1 MKSGWIHSGTE
12 TTGFVV
18 AQRQPKRFVRRRRVE
33 VTNADS
39 TANKGGIE
47 HEQVLNGTGLGCS
60 SRVWAEV
67 KTKPNTSAPAL
78 LRSIIMSNPPPPPPG
93 GPSRPSRRIQGPTS
107 ALTDFLA
114 SHNID
119 ANRIRRDA
127 EARRN
132 AAQASWEAENNREEQ
147 AGESSTDFL
156 ERPESPPLTKAQKAR
171 IAAREKAVA
180 KAKASKTF
188 KMAQREGAD
197 VSDSDDVDDDLYG
210 APSLPKIGQF
220 ANCEICDIRFSVTA
234 YSRTGPGGGLLCIK
248 CTKELDDEEGGSRKK
263 RKTGPRFNRRKIE
276 SERLEGTS
284 ARGAR
289 DLVSQ
294 CVSTLANNIHRAE
307 DFGDLPPVLV
317 DKLAQLL
324 SKRRMLDSKTLNLF
338 LKSGV
343 ENITAYDG
351 AKLKSDDYIRIFQVA
366 PTLKHLRLRNA
377 IQFKE
382 KVMDYLTG
390 SPVELESLSLHGAN
404 LIDDQHWTSFLMAKG
419 SHLRS
424 LKVYH
429 TDVSFGDEIMSSIKD
444 LCPNLT
450 RLKICHNQKVTSAG
464 LYHIAS
470 LKKLQHLSLEL
481 YKPTD
486 TEPYVEII
494 TSLGANLE
502 TLSLVGIPNLND
514 TLLEAIH
521 THCTSLSKLRL
532 KRNETFTDAAFTA
545 LFTDWRNKALRIVD
559 LGECR
564 HVDSLTLNNPD
575 NIGLCSAG
583 FEGLMAH
590 SGRQLTSLNVLS
602 CRHIE
607 RAAFERVFDE
617 GKKYPELET
626 VDLSFCGNV
635 DDFVV
640 GCLWRSCP
648 RVKNLK
654 VFGCFGVKDVRVP
667 RGRNLLGNPNARG
680 MMIEGD
686 DEDE

>member
-1 MKSGWIHSGTE
+1 
-12 TTGFVV
+12 
-18 AQRQPKRFVRRRRVE
+18 
-33 VTNADS
+33 
-39 TANKGGIE
+39 
-47 HEQVLNGTGLGCS
+47 
-60 SRVWAEV
+60 
-67 KTKPNTSAPAL
+67 
-78 LRSIIMSNPPPPPPG
+78 SNNPPPPPG
-93 GPSRPSRRIQGPTS
+93 GPSRPPRRIQGPTS

-127 EARRN
+127 EARRA
-132 AAQASWEAENNREEQ
+132 AAQASWDAENNREEQ
-147 AGESSTDFL
+147 SEDAEL
-156 ERPESPPLTKAQKAR
+156 EEETPVRERPLTKAQKAR
-171 IAAREKAVA
+171 QTAREKAVA

-188 KMAQREGAD
+188 QRAQKKGLD
-197 VSDSDDVDDDLYG
+197 LSDSDDVDEDLYG
-210 APSLPKIGQF
+210 ATSLPKVGQF
-220 ANCEICDIRFSVTA
+220 ENCQICAIRFSVTP
-234 YSRTGPGGGLLCIK
+234 YSRTGPDGGLLCIK
-248 CTKELDDEEGGSRKK
+248 CTKDLDDEEGAPRKK
-263 RKTGPRFNRRKIE
+263 RKTAARYNRRNIE
-276 SERLEGTS
+276 SERLEGAS

-294 CVSTLANNIHRAE
+294 CVSTLANNVHRAE

-324 SKRRMLDSKTLNLF
+324 SKRRMLDSRTLDLF
-338 LKSGV
+338 LKPGV
-343 ENITAYDG
+343 ANITAYDG

-366 PTLKHLRLRNA
+366 PGIKHLRLRNA

-382 KVMDYLTG
+382 KVMDYLTA
-390 SPVELESLSLHGAN
+390 STVELESLSLHGAN
-404 LIDDQHWTSFLMAKG
+404 LIDDEHWTSFLMAKG
-419 SHLRS
+419 THLRS

-429 TDVSFGDEIMSSIKD
+429 TDVSFGDEVMRSIKD

-464 LYHIAS
+464 LYHVAS
-470 LKKLQHLSLEL
+470 LKHLQHLSLEL
-481 YKPTD
+481 YKPTI

-494 TSLGANLE
+494 TRLGANLQ
-502 TLSLVGIPNLND
+502 TLSLVGIP
-514 TLLEAIH
+514 LLDDSLLQAIH

-532 KRNETFTDAAFTA
+532 KRNEAFTDAAFAA
-545 LFTDWRNKALRIVD
+545 LFTHWRNPALRIVD

-564 HVDSLTLNNPD
+564 HVDSLTLDNPD
-575 NIGLCSAG
+575 RVGLCSVG
-583 FEGLMAH
+583 FEALMAH
-590 SGRQLTSLNVLS
+590 SGRHLGSLNLLS

-607 RAAFERVFDE
+607 RAAFERVFGE
-617 GKKYPELET
+617 GKTYPELET
-626 VDLSFCGNV
+626 VDVSFCGNM

-680 MMIEGD
+680 MLIEG
-686 DEDE
+686 EDE

>member
-1 MKSGWIHSGTE
+1 MDPFSHTKVESS
-12 TTGFVV
+12 TT
-18 AQRQPKRFVRRRRVE
+18 
-33 VTNADS
+33 
-39 TANKGGIE
+39 
-47 HEQVLNGTGLGCS
+47 S
-60 SRVWAEV
+60 SRWPQSSP
-67 KTKPNTSAPAL
+67 T
-78 LRSIIMSNPPPPPPG
+78 NP
-93 GPSRPSRRIQGPTS
+93 RT
-107 ALTDFLA
+107 

-127 EARRN
+127 EARRA
-132 AAQASWEAENNREEQ
+132 AAQASWDAENSREQSED
-147 AGESSTDFL
+147 AE
-156 ERPESPPLTKAQKAR
+156 PEEEKPIEEKPLTKAQKAKQ
-171 IAAREKAVA
+171 AAREKAVA

-188 KMAQREGAD
+188 KRAQKQGPD
-197 VSDSDDVDDDLYG
+197 VSDSDDVDEDLYG
-210 APSLPKIGQF
+210 AASLPKIGQF
-220 ANCEICDIRFSVTA
+220 ENCQICAIRFSVTP

-248 CTKELDDEEGGSRKK
+248 CTKDLDDEEGGPRKK
-263 RKTGPRFNRRKIE
+263 RKTTARYNRRNIE

-294 CVSTLANNIHRAE
+294 CLSTLANHVHQAE

-317 DKLAQLL
+317 DKLAQIL
-324 SKRRMLDSKTLNLF
+324 SKRRMLDSRTLDLF
-338 LKSGV
+338 LKPGV
-343 ENITAYDG
+343 ANITAYDG

-366 PTLKHLRLRNA
+366 PGIKHLRLRNA

-382 KVMDYLTG
+382 KVMEYLTA
-390 SPVELESLSLHGAN
+390 STVELESLSLHGAN
-404 LIDDQHWTSFLMAKG
+404 LIDDEHWTSFLMAKG

-429 TDVSFGDEIMSSIKD
+429 TDVSFGDEVMRSIKD

-470 LKKLQHLSLEL
+470 LKHLQHLSLQL
-481 YKPTD
+481 YKPTT

-494 TSLGANLE
+494 THLGANLQ
-502 TLSLVGIPNLND
+502 TLSLPSIPHLD
-514 TLLEAIH
+514 DSLLQAIH

-532 KRNETFTDAAFTA
+532 TRNETFTDAAFAA
-545 LFTDWRNKALRIVD
+545 LFTDWKTPSLRIVD

-564 HVDSLTLNNPD
+564 HVDSLTLDNPD
-575 NIGLCSAG
+575 GVGLCSAG
-583 FEGLMAH
+583 FEALMAH
-590 SGRQLTSLNVLS
+590 SGRHIGSLNLLS

-607 RAAFERVFDE
+607 RAAFERVFGE
-617 GKKYPELET
+617 GKTYPELET
-626 VDLSFCGNV
+626 VDVSFCGNM

-640 GCLWRSCP
+640 GLLWRSCP

-680 MMIEGD
+680 MLIEGED
-686 DEDE
+686 D